1 MSLIITRC
9 PWFFVVSGDSQFQ
22 DKSADRILRIPSE
35 QFHQPPGPA
44 AQLRR
49 EAYPGQFRHV
59 LEQTSVSLCGQL

>member
-1 MSLIITRC
+1 MYI
-9 PWFFVVSGDSQFQ
+9 FFSGDPQFHCSE
-22 DKSADRILRIPSE
+22 DKSADRILRVPSE
-35 QFHQPPGPA
+35 QFHQPPGPV